1 MAENAITTAT
11 AETLRSPEEFDDA
24 TSKSR
29 PGDTD
34 ENVHVSSITSAHVEW
49 LLEYLE
55 MGFEHIYVHN
65 VGQNQ
70 REFVDC
76 YGADVLPQFH

>member
-1 MAENAITTAT
+1 MAENAITAAT

-34 ENVHVSSITSAHVEW
+34 GNVHVSSITSAHVEW

-55 MGFEHIYVHN
+55 MGSSISTSIMSGKTN
-65 VGQNQ
+65 ANS
-70 REFVDC
+70 
-76 YGADVLPQFH
+76 